1 LYIFKQALRAWYS
14 KIKAYFAKE
23 SFEKCH
29 YEHTLFIKF
38 NKEGKL
44 LIVSLY
50 VDDLIITRNY
60 NNMCE
65 EFKKLM
71 MLEFDMSDLGKM
83 RYFLGIEVL
92 QNSEGIYVCQIKY
105 AHEVLQRFGMDR
117 SNLVKNPIV
126 SGCKLSKDEKG
137 TKVDANMFMQVVG
150 SIMYLTTTRPDLMYS
165 VSLISMFMLCPKEQ
179 H

>member
-1 LYIFKQALRAWYS
+1 
-14 KIKAYFAKE
+14 
-23 SFEKCH
+23 
-29 YEHTLFIKF
+29 
-38 NKEGKL
+38 
-44 LIVSLY
+44 
-50 VDDLIITRNY
+50 
-60 NNMCE
+60 MCE

-126 SGCKLSKDEKG
+126 LGCKLSKDEKG
-137 TKVDANMFMQVVG
+137 TKVDANMFM
-150 SIMYLTTTRPDLMYS
+150 
-165 VSLISMFMLCPKEQ
+165 
-179 H
+179 